1 MKITRSTKHTV
12 SFSNKEKLSELASF
26 LQEYRRVAQIYG
38 DFIWKHKITWHDG
51 SVLDIRNN
59 KFNFPLFCCES
70 KRIPL
75 SFEHRLSERALSCC
89 LNQVFGLIK
98 SSVRKQSNRIHVYN
112 KTKSFKL
119 LKVIKKKIPTKPKFD
134 TINAE
139 LRSVCCDIRK
149 ENNSFNFF
157 IRLKSLGDFK
167 HIKIPLK
174 HTSSSLKYSTWNL
187 KGSILITDTY
197 INLRWETS
205 IS

>member
-12 SFSNKEKLSELASF
+12 SFSNKEKLSELKSF

-75 SFEHRLSERALSCC
+75 SFEHKLSERALSCC

-98 SSVRKQSNRIHVYN
+98 ASVRKQSNRIHFYN
-112 KTKSFKL
+112 KAKSSKL
-119 LKVIKKKIPTKPKFD
+119 LKIIKTKIPAKPKFD

-149 ENNSFNFF
+149 DNNSFNFF
-157 IRLKSLGDFK
+157 IRLKSLGV
-167 HIKIPLK
+167 L
-174 HTSSSLKYSTWNL
+174 S
-187 KGSILITDTY
+187 
-197 INLRWETS
+197 
-205 IS
+205 